1 METIATPF
9 MWVVFT
15 VFVLAALA
23 VDLLVMRNS
32 GPHRVTSRE
41 ALLWSLA
48 WIALALAFNAGLWF
62 HLRAAMPADA
72 TRIALEFFTGYL
84 VEKALAVD
92 NIFVFLMLFTYFGVP
107 ALRYIF
113 SPVSSRNAPN
123 TYRIQWK
130 RAISAAPTKIRIA
143 RSTIAPSTPNTSTRC
158 CERAG
163 TPK

>member
-9 MWVVFT
+9 MWAVFT

-62 HLRAAMPADA
+62 HLRGAMPADA

-92 NIFVFLMLFTYFGVP
+92 KKVP
-107 ALRYIF
+107 KIIVTISGDNPPADARITVDGAPVPTGRPVEQDPGDVLEGQAPIDAAL
-113 SPVSSRNAPN
+113 AEL
-123 TYRIQWK
+123 K
-130 RAISAAPTKIRIA
+130 RM
-143 RSTIAPSTPNTSTRC
+143 TSVAVTNR
-158 CERAG
+158 RG
-163 TPK
+163 